1 MKNMIEVD
9 VSKGIKVGGFTYTVD
24 ASKEAYKHLNCA
36 NDYGHCDSRN
46 KIIRINKMDTEIE
59 KSETFIHE
67 MMEAIKKI
75 YLTEDLD
82 HWTLSHISVGIH
94 QVMEGLGV
102 RFVVKDGGRNT

>member
-1 MKNMIEVD
+1 MIKVD
-9 VSKGIKVGGFTYTVD
+9 VTKGIHVGGFIYEVKMD
-24 ASKEAYKHLNCA
+24 DEAYKHLNCA

-46 KIIRINKMDTEIE
+46 KIIRINKMDSDIE

-82 HWTLSHISVGIH
+82 HATLSHIGVGIH

-102 RFVVKDGGRNT
+102 RFGDGK